1 MSTEAQRAPVPPR
14 PTTPPHPS
22 RPPFPAAREPAPPHP
37 ATPPPP
43 AAWPPP
49 ATPPLPEAAP
59 PLRRRPSRTVA
70 AGVCAVLGLGLIG
83 GAAAGSWLTGG
94 SDDDPAARDAYAV
107 GQEAWHSVPVDALFP
122 RTLKGDG
129 AGPGGADRVWTR
141 LAVAPDSDC
150 ATALDPLLAKTL
162 RTVGCAHVLRATYR
176 DATASNVTTVGLVFT
191 EADSAAMRALSNRF
205 ADEHLDRRTDLL
217 PRTYP
222 VKGTPAAS
230 FGARQRASWSVR
242 VLTGMPVVAFA
253 VSGFADGR
261 TSVPPQPAA
270 QATAS
275 GATTP
280 AAQAG
285 LGHEAKGLT
294 DRVERALRTR
304 VADLTEQPR

>member
-1 MSTEAQRAPVPPR
+1 M
-14 PTTPPHPS
+14 
-22 RPPFPAAREPAPPHP
+22 
-37 ATPPPP
+37 
-43 AAWPPP
+43 
-49 ATPPLPEAAP
+49 
-59 PLRRRPSRTVA
+59 A

-83 GAAAGSWLTGG
+83 GAAAGSWLIGG
-94 SDDDPAARDAYAV
+94 SDDDPAARSAYTV
-107 GQEAWHSVPVDALFP
+107 GREAWHSVPVDTLFP

-141 LAVAPDSDC
+141 LAVAPDSGC

-162 RTVGCAHVLRATYR
+162 RTVGCAHVLRATYT
-176 DATASNVTTVGLVFT
+176 DATASNLTTVGLVFT
-191 EADSAAMRALSNRF
+191 EADPAAMRALSARF

-242 VLTGMPVVAFA
+242 VLTEIPVVAFA

-261 TSVPPQPAA
+261 ATASPQPAE

-294 DRVERALRTR
+294 DRVERALRTH